1 MIAGLVY
8 IFDSTHSLT
17 LTPYLGMEDPLGNLE
32 FTPGIVLVASI
43 QLKGDSKY
51 LPARYISF

>member
-1 MIAGLVY
+1 
-8 IFDSTHSLT
+8 
-17 LTPYLGMEDPLGNLE
+17 MEDPLGNLE